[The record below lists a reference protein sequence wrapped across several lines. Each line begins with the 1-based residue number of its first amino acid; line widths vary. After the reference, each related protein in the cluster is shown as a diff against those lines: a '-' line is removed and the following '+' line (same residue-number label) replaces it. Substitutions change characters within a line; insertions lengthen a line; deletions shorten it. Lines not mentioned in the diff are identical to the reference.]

1 MKIRDKAFADY
12 QAGMKYKEI
21 AEKYGVSVSAVK
33 SWATRY
39 WKVATKG
46 KKLQPKRK
54 KVATKKAEDEVQKVL
69 LEAADE
75 NGGLNE
81 QQRLF
86 CLYYATSHNALQSY
100 LKAYQC
106 SKNTASVNSC
116 RLLVNASI
124 QTEVKKL
131 RNVMR
136 QHLDIGRDDLIQY
149 CLKVV
154 GADIGDYV
162 SFKGSKVTLTDS
174 TMVDTSII
182 SEVKRGKD
190 GIAIKL
196 EEKQWAWSMLVKLLG
211 LDEHEELK
219 KEKLKAEVST
229 MQESDTEKVV
239 IIDDIPDEE
248 YSDNNIEK

>member
-1 MKIRDKAFADY
+1 MEIRDKAFADY

-21 AEKYGVSVSAVK
+21 AEKYGVSLSAVK

-39 WKVATKG
+39 WKVATKK

-54 KVATKKAEDEVQKVL
+54 KVATEKEENEVQKVL

-75 NGGLNE
+75 NNELNE

-100 LKAYQC
+100 LKAYKC
-106 SKNTASVNSC
+106 DKNTARANGY
-116 RLLVNASI
+116 RLLTNADI

-149 CLKVV
+149 CVKVV

-162 SFKGSKVTLTDS
+162 VFKGSHVTLTDS
-174 TMVDTSII
+174 EMVDTSII

-190 GIAIKL
+190 GITIKL
-196 EEKQWAWSMLVKLLG
+196 EDKKWAWEMLVKLLG
-211 LDEHEELK
+211 FDEDGK
-219 KEKLKAEVST
+219 GTGNKI
-229 MQESDTEKVV
+229 V
-239 IIDDIPDEE
+239 IIDDIGESTDAP
-248 YSDNNIEK
+248 